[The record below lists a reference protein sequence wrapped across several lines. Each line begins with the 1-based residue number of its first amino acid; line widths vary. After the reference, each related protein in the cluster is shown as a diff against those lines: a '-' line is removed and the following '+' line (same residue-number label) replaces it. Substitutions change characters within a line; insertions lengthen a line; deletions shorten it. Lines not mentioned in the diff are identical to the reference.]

1 MPRLNKPLIEYPR
14 PQLVRGS
21 YLCLNGE
28 WEYAIRN
35 DKKVPDVFDG
45 TIMVPF
51 SPETDLSGV
60 NRMVGPDERLYYRL
74 KFTLDDSFIK
84 DKVILHFTAVDQI
97 ADVYINDAHLGLHV
111 GGYLPFEFDIKPF
124 LERENVLLVKVKDVT
139 DTSHFSRGKQKIKRG
154 GIWYTPQSGIYM
166 PVWLESVTKDYIQDL
181 RITPDIDNQV
191 VKINIISDS
200 PSATIKIMNKERT
213 VATNTEIAYP
223 IESMHLWSP
232 EDPYLYSFTVKTKGD
247 EVSSYFAMRKVSTM
261 MLNGKKVLA
270 LNNKPYFM
278 KGVLDQGYYKGSLYT
293 PQSYQ
298 DYTADI
304 GLVKSLGFNTIRKHI
319 KIEAPRWYYE
329 CDRMGILVWQDFING
344 GGKYKNSIVL
354 KPLITGKHKK
364 DNHYAAFARDDIE
377 GRMEAKQEFRDIIN
391 YLYNYPC
398 IVLWTIFNEGWG
410 QFDAKD
416 IYHGLKDLDK
426 TRLFDHASGWHDQ
439 GVSDVKSM
447 HVYFKHVKMPKKSEI
462 KNRAVVLSEFGGFQL
477 PIKDH
482 MKAGK
487 KTYHSYG
494 TVSKWLAAYEKC
506 ILKDVVK
513 NIPKGLCACIYT
525 QLSDVEDELNGFVT
539 FDRQVVKASVEKI
552 RLINDKIKFPE

>member
-1 MPRLNKPLIEYPR
+1 MNRQNKPLIDYPR

-21 YLCLNGE
+21 YLSLNGL
-28 WEYAIRN
+28 WEYAIRS
-35 DKKVPDVFDG
+35 DKKVPDTFDG

-51 SPETDLSGV
+51 SPETEISGV
-60 NRMVGPDERLYYRL
+60 NKIIKPNDRLYYRL
-74 KFTLDDSFIK
+74 KFTLDSNFIK

-97 ADVYINDAHLGLHV
+97 ADVYLNDAHLGLHV

-124 LERENVLLVKVKDVT
+124 LEKENVLLVKVRDFT

-166 PVWLESVTKDYIQDL
+166 PVWLESVSNDYIQDL
-181 RITPDIDNQV
+181 RITPDIDNQEV
-191 VKINIISDS
+191 RITVISDS
-200 PSATIKIMNKERT
+200 PSATVKIQGREKL
-213 VATNTEIAYP
+213 VPTNEEVPFHIDL
-223 IESMHLWSP
+223 MKLWSP
-232 EDPYLYSFTVKTKGD
+232 EEPNLYQFTVKTKGD

-261 MLNGKKVLA
+261 MYNGHKVLA

-278 KGVLDQGYYKGSLYT
+278 KGVLDQGYYKNGLYT
-293 PQSYQ
+293 PETYE
-298 DYTADI
+298 DYTSDI

-329 CDRMGILVWQDFING
+329 CDKMGMLVWQDFING

-354 KPLITGKHKK
+354 KPLITGKHHK
-364 DNHYAAFARDDIE
+364 DNNYHAFARSESE
-377 GRMEAKQEFRDIIN
+377 GRMEARQEFRDIIN
-391 YLYNYPC
+391 YLYNSPC

-416 IYHGLKDLDK
+416 IYYGLRDLDR

-439 GVSDVKSM
+439 GVSDVKSL
-447 HVYFKHVKMPKKSEI
+447 HVYFKRVKMPRESDI
-462 KNRAVVLSEFGGFQL
+462 KNRAVVLSEFGGYQL

-482 MKAGK
+482 MRSGK
-487 KTYHSYG
+487 KTYKAFKNVG
-494 TVSKWLAAYEKC
+494 KWLDAYEKC
-506 ILKDVVK
+506 IQKDVIK

-539 FDRQVVKASVEKI
+539 FDRKVVKASVEKI
-552 RLINDKIKFPE
+552 KKINENIKF